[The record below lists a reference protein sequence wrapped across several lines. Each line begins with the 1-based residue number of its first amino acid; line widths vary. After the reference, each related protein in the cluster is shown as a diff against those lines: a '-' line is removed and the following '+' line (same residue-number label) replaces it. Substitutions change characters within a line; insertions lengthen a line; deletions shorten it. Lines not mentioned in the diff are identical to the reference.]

1 MSHYSPD
8 CNINGDVAQMEQ
20 RTLSRR
26 EVKRIMSTF
35 STVVI
40 DNIVVNMSAC
50 HADNP
55 GSILGRGVKVFV
67 FHHHN
72 HKTQKNKKTLWVIS

>member
-1 MSHYSPD
+1 MELTPV

-20 RTLSRR
+20 RALSRR
-26 EVKRIMSTF
+26 EVKRIMSMF

-40 DNIVVNMSAC
+40 DNIVVSMSAC

-55 GSILGRGVKVFV
+55 DSILGRGVKAFV
-67 FHHHN
+67 CPSS
-72 HKTQKNKKTLWVIS
+72 QS